1 MTKMTAKSILSDY
14 ADFNIWA
21 TAALANWLSAAPAE
35 VLEKE
40 MPSSFSTIRFTL
52 LHICGAEEVW
62 LYRMNGQAP
71 EGFRFL
77 TDRFSGTTE
86 EALTKWVETA
96 KEFAAYVHGLSEA
109 ELEEVCAF
117 RLLNG
122 TEDARPRH
130 QMIHHCM
137 NHSTYHRGQ
146 IITMGRSLGLTDPPS
161 TDYIR
166 FIRTRNS

>member
-1 MTKMTAKSILSDY
+1 MTVKTLLSDY
-14 ADFNIWA
+14 ADFNLWA
-21 TAALANWLSAAPAE
+21 TRAFASWLAAAPAE
-35 VLEKE
+35 WLEKE
-40 MPSSFSTIRFTL
+40 LHSSFPTIRFTL

-71 EGFRFL
+71 PDYRFL
-77 TDRFSGTTE
+77 TDYFAGSTA
-86 EALTKWVETA
+86 EAMAKWVEKA
-96 KEFAAYVHGLSEA
+96 QEFAAYVHALSDA
-109 ELEEVCAF
+109 ELEEICAF

-122 TEDARPRH
+122 TEDARPRY
-130 QMIHHCM
+130 QMIQHCI

-146 IITMGRSLGLTDPPS
+146 IITMGRTLGLTDPPP